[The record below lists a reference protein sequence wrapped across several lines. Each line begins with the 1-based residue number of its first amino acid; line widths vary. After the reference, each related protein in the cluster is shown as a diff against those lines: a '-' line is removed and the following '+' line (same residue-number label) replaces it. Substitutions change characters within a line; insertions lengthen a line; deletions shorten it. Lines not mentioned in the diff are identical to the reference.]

1 MTYLRSLAS
10 PTPSWPRPPKR
21 QHTRQKS
28 EQKRY
33 QNTDFHYY
41 MYHIRNYYFSQWVRK
56 LLYFS
61 QSNELVLA
69 DFWNKNSRKVHM
81 GLQSYR
87 HMGKI
92 ITILEDIQYFCYQY
106 SAHQGGRRG
115 GGGLNWEAGAGIQLW
130 QECWPVISTR
140 GWSDS
145 EKETEWKPASEATW
159 RGETPMHRTG
169 TMEIPH
175 PQPELCSS
183 WLTALLTLL
192 TIGIFLFQICCENKR
207 KD

>member
-1 MTYLRSLAS
+1 
-10 PTPSWPRPPKR
+10 
-21 QHTRQKS
+21 
-28 EQKRY
+28 
-33 QNTDFHYY
+33 
-41 MYHIRNYYFSQWVRK
+41 MYHIRNEYYFSQWVRK

-61 QSNELVLA
+61 QGKPSELVLV
-69 DFWNKNSRKVHM
+69 DFWNKNSTKVHM
-81 GLQSYR
+81 GLQSYHHR
-87 HMGKI
+87 GKI
-92 ITILEDIQYFCYQY
+92 ITIPEYFEYFLLPVFC
-106 SAHQGGRRG
+106 SPGREEGSQG
-115 GGGLNWEAGAGIQLW
+115 LDWEAGAGIQLW

-145 EKETEWKPASEATW
+145 EKETEWKLASEATW

-183 WLTALLTLL
+183 WPTALLTFL
-192 TIGIFLFQICCENKR
+192 TIGIFLLQICCENKK